1 MERQQGYFDYSRMRD
16 NQMPIAMQLRTR
28 FTQIL
33 EEFIFILLIAQKH
46 SFYCDQG
53 EMNSS

>member
-33 EEFIFILLIAQKH
+33 EEFIFI
-46 SFYCDQG
+46 
-53 EMNSS
+53 